1 MSERKFHHATWLLI
15 MFTGI
20 TAVDLQSR
28 SLFTKEEDKD
38 ESMEATTNAVL
49 DQQKALETNLLF
61 IFIIKSK

>member
-15 MFTGI
+15 MFT
-20 TAVDLQSR
+20 AVDPQSR